1 MAFRGEA
8 AIASAGSQ
16 PYLTVTVSGIGG
28 SGPQLGDMILLAAL
42 SSGGSVSFTFPS
54 GFNAI
59 SGLSQIGINGSTSFA
74 IALKIGTSSEP
85 ASYQVSVGTSGYMSL
100 DCRVYS
106 GRSGAFTNVAETL
119 STDAG
124 TAPATLNVTG
134 LTAASGDD
142 VAMFVGF
149 DNGWTNGAYTY
160 HLSLPSGFANRIDPL
175 PFGAV
180 TFGTLLGSSDY
191 ANNPGGALG
200 TLQPIFSSS
209 AGSPD
214 VYYGAFVLSMAT
226 ASVSVSP
233 SGPMPKQIYV
243 MP

>member
-1 MAFRGEA
+1 MAFRGES

-16 PYLTVTVSGIGG
+16 PYLTVIVSGIGG

-119 STDAG
+119 STDG
-124 TAPATLNVTG
+124 GNTPATLNVTG

-149 DNGWTNGAYTY
+149 DNGWTGPTQIS

-180 TFGTLLGSSDY
+180 QYGTLLGSSDY

-200 TLQPIFSSS
+200 TLYPIMS
-209 AGSPD
+209 ALSAASD
-214 VYYGAFVLSMAT
+214 VAYGAFVLSMAT